1 MSRSTCFR
9 VRPPRHLREI
19 SELQAHQRGEV
30 ELLYRRLGK
39 APPPGLGLSNVA
51 PHSSRRKR
59 SNRHKL
65 KPGKL
70 LSPLVQQFRNVTSKT
85 TDSTRSG
92 ECRHPRPVRSQR
104 CGVRWVFLF
113 LYISRCCCR
122 NWGTGAEFKRFSG
135 QGSVPGLR
143 QGSLLH
149 QSHSQL
155 HLGAGADS
163 AALLPQGLSVLW

>member
-1 MSRSTCFR
+1 MFQRKKNFKIIFSSFFKKMFQKIFLEKIQDVLHLKKKSVPIFNETDPQTHSLPQHLMSRSTCFR
-9 VRPPRHLREI
+9 LRPPRHLREI

-85 TDSTRSG
+85 SDSTRSG
-92 ECRHPRPVRSQR
+92 ECRFTHAQ
-104 CGVRWVFLF
+104 
-113 LYISRCCCR
+113 
-122 NWGTGAEFKRFSG
+122 SG
-135 QGSVPGLR
+135 HR
-143 QGSLLH
+143 
-149 QSHSQL
+149 
-155 HLGAGADS
+155 GAG
-163 AALLPQGLSVLW
+163 